1 MTFQMI
7 YWSLL
12 TVSPTFMWEHFF
24 WCGKGIPV
32 LQMAVNE
39 RFSPSVSPNTSSST
53 SDRSSFR
60 WDIKSWT
67 RSQPKNRARRE
78 ESVIMFIKQQMN
90 KIKFGL
96 KEIYQI
102 INQARKQVIHTHT
115 QAYFIKSKIPSITRF
130 TIILWQINYDK
141 ILRDC
146 SALHMN

>member
-24 WCGKGIPV
+24 WCGTGIPV

-102 INQARKQVIHTHT
+102 TNQARKQVIHTHT
-115 QAYFIKSKIPSITRF
+115 QAYFIKSKMPSITRF